1 MKAEQKPRVRLSGI
15 DLLRIIAMLLIC
27 VFHATQTCN
36 SMIDCTAY
44 GFAANAFLYVLL
56 QLGGIGN
63 MLFAACSAFFL
74 VDSGRSRLQKAIN
87 ILLDSMLISIG
98 IFLITL
104 FKQYPLTGE
113 QVLSQFIPDVFG
125 NVWFVQCYVIFYLLS
140 PVVILGLKHVG
151 RKMHMGILV
160 GTFLT
165 YGVFKWI
172 GFPLIGSE
180 LLMFFFLLTL
190 VAFAKWHLPNLVASK
205 KANVILAVG
214 GFLISFGVYFLARII
229 SRYWEPLYG
238 RFAVGIWYQPFIAFA
253 ILGTVNLF
261 GTMKFHNRFI
271 SYLGTLTLFVYVI
284 HENMLLRQFV
294 RVEFYQYVF
303 ATFGEQTFPLWIF
316 VCGIGM
322 FVGAFILAAIYNE
335 TFHRLTAFLAK
346 KINQG
351 ITFCFDR
358 LYQKVFPNGEA
369 Q

>member
-1 MKAEQKPRVRLSGI
+1 
-15 DLLRIIAMLLIC
+15 
-27 VFHATQTCN
+27 
-36 SMIDCTAY
+36 MIDRTAY
-44 GFAANAFLYVLL
+44 GFAANAMVYVLM
-56 QLGGIGN
+56 QIGDIGN
-63 MLFAACSAFFL
+63 MLFVACSAFFL

-87 ILLDSMLISIG
+87 ILLDSMLVSIG
-98 IFLITL
+98 IYLITL
-104 FKQYPLTGE
+104 FKQYPLSKYD
-113 QVLSQFIPDVFG
+113 VLSQFIPDALG
-125 NVWFVQCYVIFYLLS
+125 NVWFVQTYVVFYLLS
-140 PVVILGLKHVG
+140 PVVIFGLKHVG
-151 RKMHMGILV
+151 RKAHMGILV
-160 GTFLT
+160 GAFLT
-165 YGVFKWI
+165 YGIFNWI
-172 GFPLIGSE
+172 GFPIVGSN
-180 LLMFFFLLTL
+180 LLMFFFLLSL

-205 KANVILAVG
+205 KANAILMVG
-214 GFLISFGVYFLARII
+214 GFLISFGVYFLARTI

-238 RFAVGIWYQPFIAFA
+238 RFAVGVWYQPFIAFA

-316 VCGIGM
+316 VCGLGM
-322 FVGAFILAAIYNE
+322 FVGGFILAAIYNE

-358 LYQKVFPNGEA
+358 LYQKVFPEPD
-369 Q
+369 